1 MNGSYAM
8 TYATFHIVYNAFK
21 FLQKIFD
28 MPNLKV
34 TGGVLVKQSLVV
46 RNAQKTK

>member
-28 MPNLKV
+28 IGKLKV

-46 RNAQKTK
+46 RNA